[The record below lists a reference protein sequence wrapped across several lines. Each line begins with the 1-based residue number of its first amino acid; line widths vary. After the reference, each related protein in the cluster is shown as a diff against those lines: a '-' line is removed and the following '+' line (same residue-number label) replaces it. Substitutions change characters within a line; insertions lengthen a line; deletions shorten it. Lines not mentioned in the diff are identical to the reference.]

1 MRRKRGLSEG
11 ERALWKRVISD
22 TTPLWPS
29 TGGEQSPDATSEKTP
44 RREDRPAPLRPTHDR
59 PVKIAKPQVRP
70 LRAAVQTDF
79 PDSAPRPVGKPEPGL
94 DRRTADRLR
103 RGERAPEAR
112 LDLHGMTSERAHHA
126 LNGFLARVLSQNLR
140 CVLVITGKGGRHTS
154 EEAAF
159 MRPETGILRQAV
171 PRWLRSGP
179 YATSI
184 VGIFEAHIRHG
195 GQGALYVYLKKA
207 R

>member
-11 ERALWKRVISD
+11 ERTLWKRVISD
-22 TTPLWPS
+22 TTPLRPS
-29 TGGEQSPDATSEKTP
+29 AGDDPNPDTPGEKTP
-44 RREDRPAPLRPTHDR
+44 RGEDRPAPPRATRDR
-59 PVKIAKPQVRP
+59 PVKIAKPQGRP
-70 LRAAVQTDF
+70 LRAAGQTDF
-79 PDSAPRPVGKPEPGL
+79 PDNSPRPVGRPEPGL

-126 LNGFLARVLSQNLR
+126 LNGFLARALSQNLR
-140 CVLVITGKGGRHTS
+140 CVLVITGKGGRHKS